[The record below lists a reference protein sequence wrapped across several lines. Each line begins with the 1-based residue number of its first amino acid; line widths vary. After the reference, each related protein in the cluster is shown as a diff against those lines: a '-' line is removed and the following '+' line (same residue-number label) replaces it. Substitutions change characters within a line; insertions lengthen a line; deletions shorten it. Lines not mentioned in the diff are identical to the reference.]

1 MSSIRTL
8 DVLALAACIA
18 IASTAYAQGDASQG
32 ATGTATSTSASI
44 SSTTKAQKKADRKL
58 GRAVRHAFSK
68 AQGLDASNIYVRVRG
83 GAIALNG
90 TVPASAQ
97 IAQAEQLARNTPGVT
112 SVTNRLTVDAQ
123 RGN

>member
-8 DVLALAACIA
+8 NVLALATCIA

-32 ATGTATSTSASI
+32 ATGTATSTI
-44 SSTTKAQKKADRKL
+44 KAQKKADRKL

-83 GAIALNG
+83 SAIALNG

-97 IAQAEQLARNTPGVT
+97 ITQAEQLARNTPGVS
-112 SVTNRLTVDAQ
+112 SVTNRLTVEAQ